1 MQSIFFPEEY
11 WIGQTLEVTSPP
23 TAWNLTTKVVEEAQ
37 VCDRRGVREL
47 GGLSY
52 ARAEFKCRN
61 ASNPDEQALIAIYLQ
76 VPTEESMS
84 LPLSL
89 RRREATDDKVS
100 GFANLI
106 EAYQRLK
113 CHRCDFTP
121 RFIGSSHIRQDNDAL
136 VPGGFFSYVVF
147 TSVPGDALGT
157 NTMGFDFGGYGKPR
171 RVLQLS
177 EEDQKRCRK
186 LSIQDGIFWALTAEE
201 RAAIRHQFET
211 AFR

>member
-1 MQSIFFPEEY
+1 MQWIFFPEDY
-11 WIGQTLEVTSPP
+11 WLGLALEISSPP
-23 TAWNLTTKVVEEAQ
+23 STWKLTEKVVEEAY

-61 ASNPDEQALIAIYLQ
+61 ASKSDEEALIVIYLQ
-76 VPTEESMS
+76 VPTEESMA

-89 RRREATDDKVS
+89 RRREATDDRVS
-100 GFANLI
+100 GFTNLV

-113 CHRCDFTP
+113 DHNCDFTP
-121 RFIGSSHIRQDNDAL
+121 RFIGSSHICQDDDAL
-136 VPGGFFSYVVF
+136 IPGGFFSYVVF

-171 RVLQLS
+171 RILQLS

-186 LSIQDGIFWALTAEE
+186 LSIQDGIFWALSAEE
-201 RAAIRHQFET
+201 RAEIRHQFEA